1 MHIHILERNS
11 HCGFDGVKIKFY
23 DDDINGHICCC
34 QPVLREAEED
44 RLYSVE
50 LHRGSRG
57 FGFSIRGGKEFNN
70 MPLFVLRVADG
81 GAADV
86 DGRLRVRQL
95 SALWVGHMRWAL
107 WVGYGNSS

>member
-1 MHIHILERNS
+1 ME
-11 HCGFDGVKIKFY
+11 D
-23 DDDINGHICCC
+23 
-34 QPVLREAEED
+34 D

-86 DGRLRVRQL
+86 DRRLRVGG
-95 SALWVGHMRWAL
+95 ALWVKPG
-107 WVGYGNSS
+107 

>member
-1 MHIHILERNS
+1 MTTSYYCL
-11 HCGFDGVKIKFY
+11 CY
-23 DDDINGHICCC
+23 
-34 QPVLREAEED
+34 QPILRESED
-44 RLYSVE
+44 ERLYSVE

-86 DGRLRVRQL
+86 DRRLRVGG
-95 SALWVGHMRWAL
+95 ALWVDGN
-107 WVGYGNSS
+107 VGDL